1 MAGIDDE
8 FLDENP
14 VVAERRLGFGL
25 GETKPFGDFGSGMR
39 DPHPLAAA
47 AGRSL
52 DHHGIADLLG
62 DLHRVL
68 CVLDHAEVARH
79 RRDFCLRGG
88 LFGLD
93 LVAHRGDG
101 ARIGSDEDDPRRF
114 KRARKRFAF
123 GQETVTRMHGL
134 RAGLAAGLDDL
145 FHRQIA
151 LGRSRR
157 SNEDRFIRYFD
168 VKGVTVGLGIDR
180 DRLYPHPAG
189 SLDDPAGDLAPI
201 RDQNSFEHAG
211 LLATFGRGQ
220 GQSGTRRRT

>member
-1 MAGIDDE
+1 MNFSMKTRSSPNDD
-8 FLDENP
+8 LASALARP
-14 VVAERRLGFGL
+14 
-25 GETKPFGDFGSGMR
+25 KPS
-39 DPHPLAAA
+39 AAA
-47 AGRSL
+47 AGGSL
-52 DHHGIADLLG
+52 DHDGIADLFG
-62 DLHRVL
+62 DLHRMF

-101 ARIGSDEDDPRRF
+101 ARIGPNEDDPRRF
-114 KRARKRFAF
+114 ERARKRFAF

-134 RAGLAAGLDDL
+134 RTGLATGLDDPL
-145 FHRQIA
+145 HRQIA
-151 LGRSRR
+151 LSRSRR
-157 SNEDRFIRYFD
+157 SNQNSVIGHFD
-168 VKGVTVGLGIDR
+168 MKGIPVDLGIDR
-180 DRLYPHPAG
+180 DRLYSHPAG

-201 RDQNSFEHAG
+201 CDQNSFEHAG